1 MAGRSGFIL
10 VATTAGL
17 AFSDVERIDAKNY
30 DMTDESIMPF
40 GKYKGEKMA
49 NVPPDYLLWMLENL
63 NSRYGSI
70 IYNELK
76 AYLLENKEIF
86 EAEINYK
93 NKSK

>member
-1 MAGRSGFIL
+1 
-10 VATTAGL
+10 
-17 AFSDVERIDAKNY
+17 
-30 DMTDESIMPF
+30 MTDESIMPF

-49 NVPPDYLLWMLENL
+49 NVPPEYLLWMLENL